1 MIDAKAFGCA
11 LQQSVSPR
19 CQRSQKRG
27 HRPVAGPKYLPTA
40 RQLWSWLNVMKL
52 SVGVAIVVVKHELLQ
67 GDVWGVRPLVGS
79 IAGEDDVD
87 GASKRRANR
96 YGSREET

>member
-1 MIDAKAFGCA
+1 
-11 LQQSVSPR
+11 
-19 CQRSQKRG
+19 
-27 HRPVAGPKYLPTA
+27 
-40 RQLWSWLNVMKL
+40 MKL
-52 SVGVAIVVVKHELLQ
+52 SVGVAIVVKHELLQ

>member
-19 CQRSQKRG
+19 CQHSQKRG

-52 SVGVAIVVVKHELLQ
+52 SVGVAIVVKHEFVQ
-67 GDVWGVRPLVGS
+67 EDVWRVRPLVS
-79 IAGEDDVD
+79 SMAGKDDVD